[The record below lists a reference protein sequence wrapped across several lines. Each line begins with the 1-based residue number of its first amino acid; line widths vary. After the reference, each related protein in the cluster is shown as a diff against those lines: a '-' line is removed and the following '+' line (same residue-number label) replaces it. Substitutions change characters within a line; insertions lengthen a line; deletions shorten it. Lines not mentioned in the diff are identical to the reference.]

1 MVSWGYYNMSILNS
15 GYKHII
21 WDWNGTLLDDV
32 EVVINVMNSLL
43 IKRKMPV
50 IDKEQYL
57 KIFDFPVINYYTKL
71 GFDFSL
77 EPFEKIANEYVE
89 LYRDAYGTC
98 NLQEGA
104 KKVLKLINDS
114 NITQSILSASEQ
126 TYLDESVNFYK
137 ISDFFVKLLG
147 LNDHYAISKV
157 ENGKRLLQDLSLS
170 PKEVLL
176 IGDTIHDYEVSKAI
190 GCDCVLVAC
199 GHQHLDKFKNY
210 DVPVYNSLSDLI
222 L

>member
-1 MVSWGYYNMSILNS
+1 MSILNS

>member
-1 MVSWGYYNMSILNS
+1 MNILNS

-43 IKRKMPV
+43 EKRKMPV
-50 IDKEQYL
+50 IDRKRYL
-57 KIFDFPVINYYTKL
+57 QIFDFPVINYYITL

-89 LYRDAYGTC
+89 LYRDAYGAC
-98 NLQEGA
+98 NLQQDA
-104 KKVLKLINDS
+104 KKILKLINDS

-126 TYLDESVNFYK
+126 AYLDESVNFYK

-147 LNDHYAISKV
+147 LNDHFAVSKV

-176 IGDTIHDYEVSKAI
+176 IGDTVHDYEVSKAI
-190 GCDCVLVAC
+190 GCDCVLVSC

-210 DVPVYNSLSDLI
+210 DVPIYNSLSELVI
-222 L
+222 

>member
-1 MVSWGYYNMSILNS
+1 MNILKS

-21 WDWNGTLLDDV
+21 WDWNGTLLNDV
-32 EVVINVMNSLL
+32 EIVIDVMNSLL
-43 IKRKMPV
+43 EKRKMPV
-50 IDKEQYL
+50 IDRERYL
-57 KIFDFPVINYYTKL
+57 QIFDFPVINYYTEL

-77 EPFEKIANEYVE
+77 EPFEIIANEYVE
-89 LYRDAYGTC
+89 LYRDAYGAC
-98 NLQEGA
+98 SLQQDAE
-104 KKVLKLINDS
+104 KILKLINDS

-147 LNDHYAISKV
+147 LNNHYAISKV

-170 PKEVLL
+170 PNEVLL

-199 GHQHLDKFKNY
+199 GHQHLDKLKIH
-210 DVPVYNSLSDLI
+210 DVPVYNSLNELI

>member
-1 MVSWGYYNMSILNS
+1 MNILKL

-43 IKRKMPV
+43 KKRKMPV
-50 IDKEQYL
+50 IDRERYL
-57 KIFDFPVINYYTKL
+57 QIFDFPVINYYITL

-77 EPFEKIANEYVE
+77 EPFEIIANEYVE
-89 LYRDAYGTC
+89 LYRDAYSAC
-98 NLQEGA
+98 NLQQDA
-104 KKVLKLINDS
+104 KKILKLINDS

-147 LNDHYAISKV
+147 LNDHYAVSKV
-157 ENGKRLLQDLSLS
+157 ESGKIFLQDLSLN

-190 GCDCVLVAC
+190 GCDCILVTC
-199 GHQHLDKFKNY
+199 GHQHLNKFKNY

>member
-1 MVSWGYYNMSILNS
+1 MNILNS

-32 EVVINVMNSLL
+32 EVVIDVMNSLL
-43 IKRKMPV
+43 KKRKMPV
-50 IDKEQYL
+50 IDREKYL
-57 KIFDFPVINYYTKL
+57 QIFDFPVINYYTEL

-77 EPFEKIANEYVE
+77 EPFEIIANEYVE
-89 LYRDAYGTC
+89 LYRDTYGAC
-98 NLQEGA
+98 NLQQDAE
-104 KKVLKLINDS
+104 KILKSINDS

-126 TYLDESVNFYK
+126 TYLDESVSFYK

-170 PKEVLL
+170 PNEVLL

-199 GHQHLDKFKNY
+199 GHQHLDKLKNY
-210 DVPVYNSLSDLI
+210 DVPVYSSLNELI

>member
-1 MVSWGYYNMSILNS
+1 MNILNS

-43 IKRKMPV
+43 IKRKMTT
-50 IDKEQYL
+50 IDKERYL
-57 KIFDFPVINYYTKL
+57 QIFDFPVINYYTEL
-71 GFDFSL
+71 GFNFSL

-89 LYRDAYGTC
+89 LYRDAYHACG
-98 NLQEGA
+98 LQQDAE
-104 KKVLKLINDS
+104 KILKLINDS
-114 NITQSILSASEQ
+114 GITQSILSASQ
-126 TYLDESVNFYK
+126 QAYLDESICFYK
-137 ISDFFVKLLG
+137 IDNFFIKLLG
-147 LNDHYAISKV
+147 LNDHYATSKV
-157 ENGKRLLQDLSLS
+157 ANGKKLLEDLSLS

-190 GCDCVLVAC
+190 GCDCLLVSC
-199 GHQHLDKFKNY
+199 GHQHLDKLRNY
-210 DVPVYNSLSDLI
+210 DVPVYNSLSDLV

>member
-1 MVSWGYYNMSILNS
+1 MNILKS

-43 IKRKMPV
+43 QKRKMPV
-50 IDKEQYL
+50 INKEIYL
-57 KIFDFPVINYYTKL
+57 QIFDFPVINYYTKL
-71 GFDFSL
+71 GFNFSL

-89 LYRDAYGTC
+89 LYRTAYRSC
-98 NLQEGA
+98 NLQQDA
-104 KKVLKLINDS
+104 QKILKLVSDS
-114 NITQSILSASEQ
+114 DITQSILSASQ
-126 TYLDESVNFYK
+126 QIYLDESIDFYK
-137 ISDFFVKLLG
+137 INDFFVKLVG
-147 LNDHYAISKV
+147 LNDHYAVSKV
-157 ENGKRLLQDLSLS
+157 ENGKMLLQDLSLN

-176 IGDTIHDYEVSKAI
+176 IGDTVHDYEVSKAI
-190 GCDCVLVAC
+190 GCDCFLVAC